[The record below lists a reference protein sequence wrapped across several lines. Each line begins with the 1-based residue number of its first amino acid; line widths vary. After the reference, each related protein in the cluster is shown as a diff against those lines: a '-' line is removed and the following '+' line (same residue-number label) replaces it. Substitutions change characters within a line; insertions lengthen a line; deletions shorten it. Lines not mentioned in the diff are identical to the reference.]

1 MGETPHAGN
10 RPSWEPQKGHF
21 KGKSVKLCI
30 LQRPRWPHSSSTAG
44 VGWNRSGHG
53 IFQHEI
59 QLNILSSPLAS
70 QGFSI
75 YWIIYPEWEP
85 IQSTGRTSKIH
96 RFYLLHVS
104 FYLKAPVLHS
114 KAHVRGQHSPTG
126 HNLKIKAYN
135 FNLSYLPRI
144 WQLTKNKG
152 IKNKSGYVPENT
164 WVLSQQRYL
173 CAHIYSHSA
182 KPPLSN
188 PWGIP
193 QQDALKKYKFSN
205 LFLL

>member
-1 MGETPHAGN
+1 MGTNTEHRADIQDT
-10 RPSWEPQKGHF
+10 Q
-21 KGKSVKLCI
+21 I
-30 LQRPRWPHSSSTAG
+30 LLVACVLLSERTSSA
-44 VGWNRSGHG
+44 
-53 IFQHEI
+53 
-59 QLNILSSPLAS
+59 LK
-70 QGFSI
+70 
-75 YWIIYPEWEP
+75 
-85 IQSTGRTSKIH
+85 STG
-96 RFYLLHVS
+96 
-104 FYLKAPVLHS
+104 
-114 KAHVRGQHSPTG
+114 PTG
-126 HNLKIKAYN
+126 HNLKIKTYN
-135 FNLSYLPRI
+135 FNLSYLPHI

-193 QQDALKKYKFSN
+193 QQDSLKKQKFSN